1 MFNFKNRKNMMT
13 YSFNNLFDELL
24 NEAPVVFRD
33 VYHNQGNYSINTT
46 EDGRKELVINVA
58 GHNPKD
64 VEVNVTEN
72 QIHVIAKAEKVNSV
86 VGNVNLKFTVGKDY
100 DGTTSQASIENGVL
114 TIVLDKKEE
123 RKAKKVKIKF

>member
-1 MFNFKNRKNMMT
+1 MFNLKKKNIMN
-13 YSFNNLFDELL
+13 YAFNTLFDELL
-24 NEAPVVFRD
+24 NERPVVFRD
-33 VYHNQGNYSINTT
+33 VYHNQGHYSINTT
-46 EDGRKELVINVA
+46 EDGRKELMVNVA

-64 VEVNVTEN
+64 IEVNVTEN
-72 QIHVIAKAEKVNSV
+72 EIHISAKAEKVNSV
-86 VGNVNLKFTVGKDY
+86 IGDVNLKFTVGKDY